1 MESVG
6 QELMKLQLVTGKPV
20 VQDGRR
26 MSVISLAFT
35 LKSVSQLA
43 GTLFGSNLCR
53 YICTGNLDQDPLEM
67 YFSCVRQRG
76 GWNNN
81 PSASEFRQAYR
92 RTPVHAAV
100 GGSQNAPQLEGIKL
114 ATNQETSNSTCDEDS
129 DKAVDPEAAV
139 LPAALDHDYFAVT
152 TFASEVVKYIG
163 GFVVRSVTKHLHC
176 AECAGLLVSTSITSV
191 LTLLK
196 DNGGLIEPSQFVQAA
211 LHAAEQVLRQSPPT
225 PGEKV
230 NRLTLRA
237 FQELLQR
244 NPTMLQQL
252 EHYHDKPH
260 HNINLKKVVIRKYMV
275 LRVRAIARQ
284 ITERSRGTYIR
295 HILTKRVLFAHQ

>member
-1 MESVG
+1 
-6 QELMKLQLVTGKPV
+6 MKLQLVTGKPV

-43 GTLFGSNLCR
+43 VTLFGSNLCR
-53 YICTGNLDQDPLEM
+53 YICTANLDQDPLEM
-67 YFSCVRQRG
+67 YFSCVRQWG

-81 PSASEFRQAYR
+81 PSASEFRHAYR
-92 RTPVHAAV
+92 STLVHAAV
-100 GGSQNAPQLEGIKL
+100 GGSQNANVTPQQEGIML
-114 ATNQETSNSTCDEDS
+114 ARNQGNSNSTCDGDS
-129 DKAVDPEAAV
+129 DEAADPEAAV
-139 LPAALDHDYFAVT
+139 VPAALDHDYFAVT
-152 TFASEVVKYIG
+152 TFASEIVKYIG
-163 GFVVRSVTKHLHC
+163 GFVVRSVTKPLHC

-196 DNGGLIEPSQFVQAA
+196 DNGGLIEPSHFVHAA
-211 LHAAEQVLRQSPPT
+211 LHAAEHVLRQSPPT
-225 PGEKV
+225 PGEQV

-252 EHYHDKPH
+252 EKYHDEPH
-260 HNINLKKVVIRKYMV
+260 HVINLTKVVIRKYMV
-275 LRVRAIARQ
+275 LRIRAIERQ
-284 ITERSRGTYIR
+284 ISEQSRGTYVR
-295 HILTKRVLFAHQ
+295 HIITKRELFTHQ